1 MNFFLHLF
9 LKRNQKT
16 VCYNYFVS
24 SSFFGYSARQYK
36 ISSDVFSGPLDLLL
50 QLIERAELDITKL
63 SLAKVTD
70 EYLYHLHSID
80 VRDPVE
86 VSGFLVIAARLVLIK
101 SFVLL
106 PHSER
111 VESVVEE
118 DPGEVLARQLIIYKQ
133 FKKIAISLREREIA
147 GLHTYLRRA
156 PLPKVSEKLDM
167 NDIDLNILLSILRK
181 LFAKL
186 QETHPLST
194 ALIISAI
201 TLRQRINEI
210 IITLQSES
218 KSSFRSLL
226 PNQYSRLEIIVT
238 FLALL
243 ELIKHHNVIAQQ
255 ENLFEDIALTNLG
268 NISEN
273 IETEF

>member
-1 MNFFLHLF
+1 M
-9 LKRNQKT
+9 
-16 VCYNYFVS
+16 S

-218 KSSFRSLL
+218 KSSFRRLL
-226 PNQYSRLEIIVT
+226 PNKYSRLEIIVT